1 MSFQQWWKC
10 FGESWSVSSL
20 IFPWLSCSNLY
31 SFLGF
36 ALDSFE
42 LKDVIALRWCFSW
55 MTSPSDSLVCQ
66 GSIWLPEAKESSA
79 SGQTE
84 WRTYWNSKM
93 WECRNWWWNHLSIA
107 WVSGLLITGLW
118 SLPMVYDSLELNE
131 FFFCDIEWFDGC
143 FEGHELN
150 EIQKCESVELLWRR
164 HALR

>member
-1 MSFQQWWKC
+1 MSFQEWWKC

-20 IFPWLSCSNLY
+20 IFPWLACGSLY
-31 SFLGF
+31 SWSLGF
-36 ALDSFE
+36 SPDSFE

-107 WVSGLLITGLW
+107 WVVFSSPACGLYQWSMTVW
-118 SLPMVYDSLELNE
+118 SLMN
-131 FFFCDIEWFDGC
+131 FF
-143 FEGHELN
+143 
-150 EIQKCESVELLWRR
+150 SVISNDLMAVLKVTSSMKFKNVRV
-164 HALR
+164 